1 MMRTYRSKP
10 NAASRLAGLATAA
23 VIATGLA
30 TLPAV
35 AQRIEPGVNAPKTF
49 ADVVEQVKGSVVSI
63 SVRSGGRRVAARTPN
78 RGQRRGRGAAPFPD
92 LAPDHPLNEF
102 FRNLPG
108 GPNSQ
113 RRGQRRR
120 SPLRQSQGS
129 GFVISA
135 DGYVVTNNHVIDK
148 ADQIQVKFGPREEYD
163 AELVGT
169 DPRTDLALLKIKS
182 DKTFTPVKF
191 AEDVGRVGDWVVA
204 VGNPFGLGGTV
215 TVGVVSALARD
226 IGSGPYDFI
235 QIDAAVNRGNSGG
248 PTFNLK
254 GEVIGVN
261 TAIYSPSG
269 GNVGIAF
276 AVPAS
281 TAQQVIDELKR
292 SGSVKRGWLGV
303 RIQNV
308 TEDVAASLGLSE
320 ARGALINDVT
330 ADGPAE
336 AGGLQAGDAI
346 IEVNGERINDSRDLA
361 RKVAEL
367 APNTTAEIKVRR
379 GADDRVIR
387 VKLGTFPS
395 GTPAPAKPEPKKP
408 ENKSANTASISEL
421 GLKLA
426 TLTEPRGQVKT
437 GVVIT
442 EVDGDSNAAE
452 KGLSDGDIIVQ
463 VNSQNVETP
472 SAVVDEVDKAKRLG
486 RPAVLLTVQTSSGR
500 RLVAVQF
507 KKS

>member
-1 MMRTYRSKP
+1 MVRQG
-10 NAASRLAGLATAA
+10 AVWQSRAR
-23 VIATGLA
+23 GLA
-30 TLPAV
+30 TLLGTGALAAALIVAPAQ
-35 AQRIEPGVNAPKTF
+35 AQRVTPGVNAPVTF
-49 ADVVEQVKGSVVSI
+49 ADIVERVKGSVVSI
-63 SVRSGGRRVAARTPN
+63 SVSSGGRNQVASRRP
-78 RGQRRGRGAAPFPD
+78 GQRRGATPFPD

-102 FRNLPG
+102 FKNLPG
-108 GPNSQ
+108 RGNPQ
-113 RRGQRRR
+113 GRGQRRR

-129 GFVISA
+129 GFVISE

-148 ADQIQVKFGPREEYD
+148 ADEIKVKFGPREEYP
-163 AELVGT
+163 AELVGK
-169 DPRTDLALLKIKS
+169 DPRTDLALLKITA
-182 DKTFTPVKF
+182 DKTFEPVKF
-191 AEDVGRVGDWVVA
+191 ANDVGRVGDWVVA

-215 TVGVVSALARD
+215 TVGILSALARD

-248 PTFNLK
+248 PTFNLN

-281 TAQQVIDELKR
+281 TAQQVIEELKR

-308 TEDVAASLGLSE
+308 TDDVAASLGLSE

-330 ADGPAE
+330 EDGPAE
-336 AGGLQAGDAI
+336 AGGLRAGDAI
-346 IEVNGERINDSRDLA
+346 VEVNSERINDSRDLA

-367 APNTTAEIKVRR
+367 SPNSTVNIKVRR

-387 VKLGTFPS
+387 VKLGTFPD
-395 GTPAPAKPEPKKP
+395 GTTGKAKPTEEKPKPKP
-408 ENKSANTASISEL
+408 QTSAVTEL
-421 GLKLA
+421 GIKLA
-426 TLTEPRGQVKT
+426 ALTEPRGNVKS
-437 GVVIT
+437 GVVVT
-442 EVDGDSNAAE
+442 DVESDSNAAR
-452 KGLSDGDIIVQ
+452 KGLSEGDIIIQ
-463 VNSQNVETP
+463 VNSQDVASPNEVNE
-472 SAVVDEVDKAKRLG
+472 AVSKAKRLG
-486 RPAVLLTVQTSSGR
+486 RSAVLLTVQTSAGR